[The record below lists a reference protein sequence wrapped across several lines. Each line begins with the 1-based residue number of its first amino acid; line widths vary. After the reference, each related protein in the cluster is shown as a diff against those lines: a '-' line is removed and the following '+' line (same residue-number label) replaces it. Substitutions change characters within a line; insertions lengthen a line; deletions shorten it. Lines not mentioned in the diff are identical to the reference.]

1 MPAEWKDVSF
11 IMPSNESVDDV
22 QLEQDMSTVV
32 DGIPLIVNQK
42 LQIKKRPGLRT
53 IIDLDTALPID
64 GLFWWD
70 KLRVVIVIS
79 GGRVWKISDSAGTR
93 VELTGSTALRASA
106 LVTFALG
113 AEGTVLVMAN
123 GGRMVHTDG
132 STLTTMADA
141 DAPTEV
147 THVTELDGYLIANE
161 VGSGRAHF
169 SSFDDFSD
177 WNALDF
183 ITAESSSDD
192 IAALAQAYREIIMV
206 GRESVEFF
214 YNDGQTPF
222 SRIQG
227 SAQPFGIEAVH
238 SLAQV
243 GQSWMWLSN
252 KRRLVTMQG
261 RAVTAVS
268 SPYDR
273 LIQEFAAV
281 DDAVG
286 FTVSV
291 SGYPLYVL
299 NFPTAR
305 TTLCFNFETATWHK
319 WGYWESQQALYQRFR
334 GQSYCFA
341 RGWNTHLVGDYQDGT
356 IYSMDRTNFTDAGN
370 PIRTLLRS
378 GHLNHG
384 VYWSK
389 RSHVFRAWMMR
400 GVANATCVNPQVMLR
415 RRVDNKAAW
424 GNERWKELGRTGH
437 HEPFI
442 DWNRNGI
449 YRTCQYEMVH
459 SDPTEFI
466 FMGAQENIEA
476 LGR

>member
-1 MPAEWKDVSF
+1 M
-11 IMPSNESVDDV
+11 
-22 QLEQDMSTVV
+22 
-32 DGIPLIVNQK
+32 
-42 LQIKKRPGLRT
+42 
-53 IIDLDTALPID
+53 
-64 GLFWWD
+64 
-70 KLRVVIVIS
+70 
-79 GGRVWKISDSAGTR
+79 WKISDSGGTR
-93 VELTGSTALRASA
+93 TELTGSSALRSSA
-106 LVTFALG
+106 LVTFAPG
-113 AEGTVLVMAN
+113 DNGNRLVMAN

-147 THVTELDGYLIANE
+147 THVTELDGYLIANA

-169 SSFDDFSD
+169 SAFDDFSD

-183 ITAESSSDD
+183 VTAEAQSDD
-192 IAALAQAYREIIMV
+192 IVALGEAYREVIML

-227 SAQPFGIEAVH
+227 SAQPFGIEATH
-238 SLAQV
+238 SLAQL

-252 KRRLVTMQG
+252 TRRLVTMQG
-261 RAVTAVS
+261 RNVVEVS

-273 LIQEFAAV
+273 LIQEFASV

-286 FTVSV
+286 YAVSV
-291 SGYPLYVL
+291 SGYQLYVL

-305 TTLCFNFETATWHK
+305 TTLCFNLQNQMWHK
-319 WGYWESQQALYQRFR
+319 WGYWESQQAQYQRFR

-341 RGWNTHLVGDYQDGT
+341 RSWNAHLVGDYENGT
-356 IYSMDRTNFTDAGN
+356 LYKMDRANFTDAGN
-370 PIRTLLRS
+370 PIRTLLRT

-384 VYWSK
+384 VHWTK
-389 RSHVFRAWMMR
+389 RSNCFRLWCKR
-400 GVANATCVNPQVMLR
+400 GVANADCANPQVMLR
-415 RRVDNKAAW
+415 RRIDNKANW
-424 GNERWKELGRTGH
+424 GNERWKDLGRTGH

-449 YRTCQYEMVH
+449 YRTCQYELVH
-459 SDPTEFI
+459 SDPTEFVV
-466 FMGAQENIEA
+466 MGAQDNVEG